1 MASNNAY
8 NLEKVRVLCVDDNKN
23 MHFILKTILNAMK
36 ITEIRY
42 CDNARDALSQ
52 MREWLPDVVLVDLE
66 LGSTDGLDLI
76 SQIRRGDGSP
86 DPYVAI
92 IVVTAHTERSR
103 IVAARDAGAH
113 EIIAKPVSIK
123 TLYERLISLMDS
135 PRPFIRAKG
144 YVGPDRRRLA
154 RPYAGP
160 EKRSAEE
167 AYDAVAEQTVD
178 AGHEYASSGQALKAA
193 AFN

>member
-1 MASNNAY
+1 MASQSSY
-8 NLEKVRVLCVDDNKN
+8 NLEKVRVLCVDDNRN

-36 ITEIRY
+36 ITDIRY

-66 LGSTDGLDLI
+66 LGSTSGLDFI
-76 SQIRRGDGSP
+76 SQIRQGGESP

-103 IVAARDAGAH
+103 IVAARDAGAY

-123 TLYERLISLMDS
+123 TLYERMIALMES

-144 YVGPDRRRLA
+144 YVGPDRRRLT
-154 RPYAGP
+154 RPYGGP
-160 EKRSAEE
+160 DKRSASE
-167 AYDAVAEQTVD
+167 AEDAVAEQTVD
-178 AGHEYASSGQALKAA
+178 DHDEDETFGPALKAA
-193 AFN
+193 TLN